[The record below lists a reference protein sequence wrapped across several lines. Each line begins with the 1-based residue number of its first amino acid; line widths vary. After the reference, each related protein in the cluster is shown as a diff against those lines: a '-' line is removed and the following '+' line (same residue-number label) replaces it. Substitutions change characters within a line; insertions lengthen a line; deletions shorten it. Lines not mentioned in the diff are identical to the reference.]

1 MIKIHMKPKTMLS
14 VNFKWQLIILL
25 QFILMVASISSCTK
39 RQDSAYKA
47 ACHGDPLTTATRN
60 EAIENAWLVNEVYDC
75 VDKASYE
82 KWAAALSPEELVAE
96 TSLSK
101 DVKEKNKADSIDKV
115 TDKEQ
120 YIAEALANM
129 NIHPVEANTA
139 YYFELGNIVGV
150 GNEAGMQIQQA
161 REKRQFTDWD
171 DLLTRVPVFKV
182 AKTAHNASISGM
194 TVNGKSM
201 PGADPDPKAAAA
213 IYVRELRKLMR

>member
-1 MIKIHMKPKTMLS
+1 MLS
-14 VNFKWQLIILL
+14 VNLKCQLIILL
-25 QFILMVASISSCTK
+25 QFILMGASISSCTK
-39 RQDSAYKA
+39 RQDLAYKA

-60 EAIENAWLVNEVYDC
+60 EAIENGWLVNEVYDC

-82 KWAAALSPEELVAE
+82 KWAAALSPEELAAE
-96 TSLSK
+96 ASPSK
-101 DVKEKNKADSIDKV
+101 DVKEKNKADSIDEV

-129 NIHPVEANTA
+129 STHLVEANTA

-150 GNEAGMQIQQA
+150 GNEAGMQIEQA
-161 REKRQFTDWD
+161 REKSQFTDWD

-201 PGADPDPKAAAA
+201 PGADPDPKAAEA
-213 IYVRELRKLMR
+213 IYESELRKLMH